1 MVQAHASAQSPI
13 TISQLYQYPI
23 KSLPGLAVDSLT
35 LTETGVANDR
45 RFILVDSETQ
55 KMLTQRGHPQLA
67 TLTLEFVDPKTLRI
81 AAPSGD
87 EVRFTLREPPQ
98 DAKVMTVKV
107 WSDTVQLAAIDPEV
121 DAFFT
126 RFLGEPVVLATNAPG
141 FRRVRTKPV
150 GTFTV
155 GMADGYP
162 LLICNEASLAKLNS
176 QLDTPAVMERFRP
189 NIVVTGPAAY
199 AEDDWQDFIIG
210 EGSEKGQGSQGA
222 LRLSKGDLCDRCV
235 LINVDPATGQT
246 AKEPLA
252 TLIRTRTID
261 KAARFGIRAIFH
273 DAGTIT
279 KGQPVFRTALS

>member
-23 KSLPGLAVDSLT
+23 KSLPGLAVDSLM

-45 RFILVDSETQ
+45 RFILVNSETQ

-67 TLTLEFVDPKTLRI
+67 TLTLEFAGPQTLRI

-87 EVRFTLREPPQ
+87 EVHFTLREPTK

-107 WSDTVQLAAIDPEV
+107 WSDTVQLAAIEPEV
-121 DAFFT
+121 DAFFA

-141 FRRVRTKPV
+141 FRRVRTKEV

-162 LLICNEASLAKLNS
+162 LLICNEASLASLNS
-176 QLDTPAVMERFRP
+176 QLDSPAVMARFRP
-189 NIVVTGPAAY
+189 NIVVAGPAAY
-199 AEDDWQDFIIG
+199 AEDDWQDFTIG
-210 EGSEKGQGSQGA
+210 RKGEGA

-235 LINVDPATGQT
+235 LINVDPATGT
-246 AKEPLA
+246 PSKEPLA

-273 DAGTIT
+273 DAGTIK

>member
-1 MVQAHASAQSPI
+1 MIPIQQPI

-23 KSLPGLAVDSLT
+23 KSLPGLVVDSLT
-35 LTETGVANDR
+35 LTTTGVANDR
-45 RFILVDSETQ
+45 RFILVNSETQ

-67 TLTLEFVDPKTLRI
+67 TLTLEFIDPGTLRI

-87 EVRFTLREPPQ
+87 EVRFTLREPST
-98 DAKVMTVKV
+98 DARVLTVQV

-121 DAFFT
+121 DAFFA

-141 FRRVRTKPV
+141 FRRVRTKSV

-162 LLICNEASLAKLNS
+162 LLICNEASLADLNS
-176 QLDTPAVMERFRP
+176 QLDTAAVMARFRP
-189 NIVVTGPAAY
+189 NIVVAGPAAY
-199 AEDDWQDFIIG
+199 AEDDWQDFTIG
-210 EGSEKGQGSQGA
+210 EGGEGDTGA

-235 LINVDPATGQT
+235 LINVDPATGQKS
-246 AKEPLA
+246 KEPLA

-273 DAGTIT
+273 DEGIIT
-279 KGQPVFRTALS
+279 KGQPIFRTALA